1 MMQALLD
8 WIEPRKLALTVL
20 GYAVALSTV
29 WLALYL
35 TVTEMEW

>member
-1 MMQALLD
+1 MMCRILE
-8 WIEPRKLALTVL
+8 WIESRKLALTVL